1 MPRHVVALGGG
12 GFLSG
17 SDPAL
22 DDFVLSLASTDQPRV
37 CFVGTA
43 SGDPTANEDRFADA
57 FAGRA
62 RCSVLRLFDREVADL
77 DAFLAEQ
84 DVVYVGGG
92 STVNLLA
99 VWRAHGLDLALR
111 RAYEAGVVVAGVS
124 AGANCW
130 FGRSTTDSWLV
141 GRADALTDGLA
152 WLPGGMCPH
161 YRSEPSRRPQ
171 LLELV
176 AAGFGEAYGVDDDC
190 ALHFTD
196 EQLVG
201 AVSARSGAEAVL
213 VRRTEDGRVVEQ
225 EVTSLSLT
233 WPLERPTPSGSWPS
247 SPPPRSGPGRRR

>member
-1 MPRHVVALGGG
+1 MSRHVVALGGG

-22 DDFVLSLASTDQPRV
+22 DDVVLSLAEVDTPRV
-37 CFVGTA
+37 CYVGTA
-43 SGDPTANEDRFADA
+43 SGDPVANDDRFLEA

-62 RCSVLRLFDREVADL
+62 RTSVLRLFDREVADL
-77 DAFLAEQ
+77 DTFLAEQ

-99 VWRAHGLDLALR
+99 VWRAHGLDRALR
-111 RAYEAGVVVAGVS
+111 RAYEAGVVMAGVS

-130 FGRSTTDSWLV
+130 FGRSTTDSWLL
-141 GRADALTDGLA
+141 GRADGLTDGLG

-176 AAGFGEAYGVDDDC
+176 ANGFGDTYGVDDGVG
-190 ALHFTD
+190 LHFTD

-201 AVSARSGAEAVL
+201 AVSARPDARAVL
-213 VRRTEDGRVVEQ
+213 VGRCEGGHVVED
-225 EVTSLSLT
+225 ELGV
-233 WPLERPTPSGSWPS
+233 
-247 SPPPRSGPGRRR
+247 RRL

>member
-1 MPRHVVALGGG
+1 VPRHVVALGGG

-17 SDPAL
+17 SDPTL
-22 DDFVLSLASTDQPRV
+22 DDFVLSLVPDDTPRV

-43 SGDPTANEDRFADA
+43 SGDPVANEDRFRDA

-62 RCSVLRLFDREVADL
+62 RTSVLRLFDREVADL

-99 VWRAHGLDLALR
+99 VWRAHGLDRALR
-111 RAYEAGVVVAGVS
+111 RAYERGVVMAGVS

-130 FGRSTTDSWLV
+130 FGRCTTDSWLV
-141 GRADALTDGLA
+141 GRADGLTDGLG

-176 AAGFGEAYGVDDDC
+176 AHDFGDTYAVDDDC
-190 ALHFTD
+190 ALHLVD
-196 EQLVG
+196 EQLVD
-201 AVSARSGAEAVL
+201 AVSAREDARAVL
-213 VRRTEDGRVVEQ
+213 VHQTDDREVVED
-225 EVTSLSLT
+225 EI
-233 WPLERPTPSGSWPS
+233 PTLIL
-247 SPPPRSGPGRRR
+247 

>member
-17 SDPAL
+17 PDPTL
-22 DDFVLSLASTDQPRV
+22 DDFVLSLAATDVPRV

-43 SGDPTANEDRFADA
+43 SGDPVANEERFRDA

-62 RCSVLRLFDREVADL
+62 RTGVLRLFDREVADL

-99 VWRAHGLDLALR
+99 VWRAHGLDRALR
-111 RAYEAGVVVAGVS
+111 RAYEAGVVMAGVS

-130 FGRSTTDSWLV
+130 FGRSTTDSWLL
-141 GRADALTDGLA
+141 GRADGLTDGLG
-152 WLPGGMCPH
+152 WLAGGMCPH
-161 YRSEPSRRPQ
+161 HRSEPSRRPA
-171 LLELV
+171 LLDLV
-176 AAGFGEAYGVDDDC
+176 ANGFGDTYGVDDDC
-190 ALHFTD
+190 ALHLVD

-201 AVSARSGAEAVL
+201 AVSARPDARAVL
-213 VRRTEDGRVVEQ
+213 VRRTDDGRVVED
-225 EVTSLSLT
+225 ELPV
-233 WPLERPTPSGSWPS
+233 
-247 SPPPRSGPGRRR
+247 RRL